1 MDTDQD
7 DVAKTTRRKEQV
19 DPVLDLGDLD
29 VEAWRDDTGL
39 VQPSIELDNNLS

>member
-7 DVAKTTRRKEQV
+7 DEAETTRWKEQV
-19 DPVLDLGDLD
+19 DPVLNLGDLD